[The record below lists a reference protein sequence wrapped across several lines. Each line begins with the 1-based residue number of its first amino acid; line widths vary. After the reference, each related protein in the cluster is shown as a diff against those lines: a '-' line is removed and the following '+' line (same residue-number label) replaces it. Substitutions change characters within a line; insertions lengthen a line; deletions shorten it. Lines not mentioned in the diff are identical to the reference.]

1 MPSLKDLSKKIRD
14 YFNPE
19 ANQGDNF
26 WGNDNPFIKGLVKT
40 QQLPTSM
47 REDVRT
53 LLNKPITLSPANQK
67 RAEFAANFAT
77 SFAKAMPGN
86 INEQIQSKL
95 RIPQYNVQ
103 TEVGKYGNITGEVA
117 SNIVQ
122 TAALGKV
129 ISPAFSGVQK
139 PLGTLAGK
147 IIPKSKFIGKGVAN
161 ISQGLPYTTAF
172 NVLNKIE
179 NPDFKTDVKGDVAFD
194 FATGMLPFVGVGGMV
209 VGKNAKNFKN
219 LAKLEGGFD
228 SQPKAWLSDYTSSVK
243 KDFVGIINKLVK
255 QKETPVLADVFNH
268 KTLYQNYPQLQHIK
282 IELDPNYT
290 HSATYGSFDPLTN
303 TMKMN
308 PKMTKEGF
316 RSTLVHEVQHAVQE
330 IEGFAKG
337 TNLSGGKGA
346 YRNAAGEV
354 EARTSEFNLNRR
366 ADETNLKSLYDDT
379 LKREGIKREDVIV
392 SGGGKSLSKEL
403 KVGDVN
409 QAPRVTSKS
418 QIQVG
423 GQKTL
428 KVAKQNL
435 PTQPQGELPK
445 QVLEAPTSQKSSVPD
460 LPYGDSIARGGLKGT
475 KTLFGNEPIKT
486 DAVSSELDS
495 VGKAKLAQ
503 RAKLDAERAAKDDYN
518 RWYKSQRESGQIKTT
533 GEQLDIIGKGIE
545 GNTKGVGAKNIEE
558 LKDIGNI
565 AKGFDTVKRN
575 FKAVFDKRYGEVEKE
590 VIEPFYRGKD
600 LMTRELESWS
610 KSLKSLGIQKGS
622 KISAMVQLFG
632 EKKVSYEGL
641 INKFGKG
648 TADKI
653 VGADKFFRNAYNTLI
668 DDVNKSRAKIYPN
681 NPEKIIPKRADYY
694 RHFKEMQE
702 GVAGLKNI
710 FESPSGV
717 QSTLAGISADTK
729 PKSKW
734 LSFAQRRGGD
744 KTTYDAVGGFI
755 DYVQKAMYAKHIDP
769 NIENFRNLSSELEQ
783 ATLDGVNKGKLN
795 NFIEYLNDFANDLS
809 GKTGPIDRAFQ
820 KYIPGGRKAM
830 RALNWL
836 NNRIK
841 ANVILMNASSSVAQL
856 FNIPQGIANAGPK
869 NAIKGLGSTLAD
881 IFSNKT
887 PINKSRF
894 VRERY
899 SDPFS
904 GFNTGFIDNA
914 RDMAKWL
921 VTIGD
926 EIGTKFIWNSHY
938 AKALAENAPNAIKYA
953 DDATESMVAGRGV
966 GEVPI
971 LQKDK
976 VFQLVAPFQLEVG
989 NLWYVM
995 KGWVDEKQFQKLAT
1009 FAVASYF
1016 MNRAAKEIRGS
1027 DVSFDPINALVEG
1040 LQAYG
1045 AEEDKKIGALKLA
1058 GRQAGE
1064 VLSNVPGG
1072 QSVAALYPEY
1082 GATVGDTKLP
1092 TRKDLF
1098 GEGDPTRYGSG
1109 LLVAKGLQDPISKI
1123 VPPFGGQQIK
1133 RTTEGLIAVR
1143 EGESKTKGGDT
1154 QYLIDKSLKNYAQ
1167 AGVFGKY
1174 SVPEAQEYFKG
1185 NKRPLS
1191 EKQSEVVRG
1200 SSDKGSTYNEIM
1212 QKREDSAQETK
1223 LRESVRES
1231 GQAQKTSEKYTYLDK
1246 DSGEVR
1252 SINLNPDLNPPKLTG
1267 ITELDKKAKSQ
1278 YNGKIT
1284 KRAND
1289 VYKLYELG
1297 QMTEE
1302 QAGKELAKLAKM
1314 KLVSGKKGVKISM
1327 GKVKRRISNI
1337 KINKA
1342 RKIRS
1347 IKFRKPKSAVIKT
1360 RGVKKSLGFKVKKYA
1375 QPKPVKFINTLAGG
1389 LTKLV

>member
-26 WGNDNPFIKGLVKT
+26 WGNDNPFIRGLVKT
-40 QQLPTSM
+40 QQLPASM
-47 REDVRT
+47 REGVRT
-53 LLNKPITLSPANQK
+53 ILNKPIQQVKTAVNPYRGNSLANKVVTSKPFQAIGTVQNNIQDFWNNKRDLSSEVDFLSDTLS
-67 RAEFAANFAT
+67 R
-77 SFAKAMPGN
+77 SKAP
-86 INEQIQSKL
+86 
-95 RIPQYNVQ
+95 
-103 TEVGKYGNITGEVA
+103 
-117 SNIVQ
+117 
-122 TAALGKV
+122 
-129 ISPAFSGVQK
+129 
-139 PLGTLAGK
+139 
-147 IIPKSKFIGKGVAN
+147 
-161 ISQGLPYTTAF
+161 
-172 NVLNKIE
+172 
-179 NPDFKTDVKGDVAFD
+179 
-194 FATGMLPFVGVGGMV
+194 
-209 VGKNAKNFKN
+209 
-219 LAKLEGGFD
+219 
-228 SQPKAWLSDYTSSVK
+228 
-243 KDFVGIINKLVK
+243 
-255 QKETPVLADVFNH
+255 
-268 KTLYQNYPQLQHIK
+268 KTLKAIGNLGLG
-282 IELDPNYT
+282 ELRT
-290 HSATYGSFDPLTN
+290 GAI
-303 TMKMN
+303 
-308 PKMTKEGF
+308 
-316 RSTLVHEVQHAVQE
+316 A
-330 IEGFAKG
+330 
-337 TNLSGGKGA
+337 LSGGRDTAKGSFKLGQNAMLKKYTTTPQQKEYLNQQMFKGGLEMGGGLLQGA
-346 YRNAAGEV
+346 YAQFRQGLGKKSGVVVPRMFNRVTTLAENSAFETLKNIKEGKPIPNLDFRGYAKDLFISDALGIRESHPLLGLALDLVTNVALSRGEERVYKALSNPRHRQAIVKAIQSGDKEALAKAIKNLEVYVKDFGKYAESAAKDQRGF
-354 EARTSEFNLNRR
+354 ANLN
-366 ADETNLKSLYDDT
+366 ADIN
-379 LKREGIKREDVIV
+379 IKP
-392 SGGGKSLSKEL
+392 
-403 KVGDVN
+403 DVN
-409 QAPRVTSKS
+409 QTPRVTSK
-418 QIQVG
+418 
-423 GQKTL
+423 GQTPALEQKPL
-428 KVAKQNL
+428 KVANQNL

-460 LPYGDSIARGGLKGT
+460 LPYGDSIAQEGLKGT

-653 VGADKFFRNAYNTLI
+653 VDADKFFRSAYNTLI

-869 NAIKGLGSTLAD
+869 NAIKGLGGTLAD

-904 GFNTGFIDNA
+904 GFNTGLIDNA

-953 DDATESMVAGRGV
+953 DDATESMVAGRGI

-971 LQKDK
+971 LQKDR

-1109 LLVAKGLQDPISKI
+1109 LLVAKGLQDPLAKI

-1133 RTTEGLIAVR
+1133 RTIEGLTAVH

-1200 SSDKGSTYNEIM
+1200 SSDKESTYNEIM
-1212 QKREDSAQETK
+1212 ETRVKNAEETK
-1223 LRESVRES
+1223 VREAVREG
-1231 GQAQKTSEKYTYLDK
+1231 GQAQNTGEKYIYYDNS
-1246 DSGEVR
+1246 SGEVK
-1252 SINLNPDLNPPKLTG
+1252 SINLNPDLTPPKLTG
-1267 ITELDKKAKSQ
+1267 ITELDRKAKSQ

-1297 QMTEE
+1297 QVTEE

-1314 KLVSGKKGVKISM
+1314 KLVSGKKSVKISM

>member
-53 LLNKPITLSPANQK
+53 TLNKPITLSPANQK

-77 SFAKAMPGN
+77 SFAKTMPGN
-86 INEQIQSKL
+86 LNEQIQSKL
-95 RIPQYNVQ
+95 GIPQYNVQ
-103 TEVGKYGNITGEVA
+103 TGVGKYGNIAGEVA

-139 PLGTLAGK
+139 TLGTLAGK
-147 IIPKSKFIGKGVAN
+147 IIPKSRFIGKGVAN

-172 NVLNKIE
+172 NLLNKIE

-194 FATGMLPFVGVGGMV
+194 FATGTLPLVGVGGMV

-219 LAKLEGGFD
+219 LPKLEGAFD
-228 SQPKAWLSDYTSSVK
+228 AQPRAWLSDYTSSVK
-243 KDFVGIINKLVK
+243 KDFVGIIDRLVK

-268 KTLYQNYPQLQHIK
+268 KPLYKNYPQLQYTK
-282 IELDPNYT
+282 IELDPNYV
-290 HSATYGSFDPLTN
+290 HSATYGSYDPLTN
-303 TMKMN
+303 TIKMN
-308 PKMTKEGF
+308 PAHSKEGF
-316 RSTLVHEVQHAVQE
+316 RKTLGHEVQHAIQE
-330 IEGFAKG
+330 IENFSRGA
-337 TNLSGGKGA
+337 NLSVGKSA
-346 YRNAAGEV
+346 YPKIAGEIEARMTTANMDKRAGEV
-354 EARTSEFNLNRR
+354 G
-366 ADETNLKSLYDDT
+366 LKNLYDDT
-379 LKREGIKREDVIV
+379 LNREAIKREDVIV
-392 SGGGKSLSKEL
+392 SGGGESLSTRA
-403 KVGDVN
+403 
-409 QAPRVTSKS
+409 APAGLR
-418 QIQVG
+418 
-423 GQKTL
+423 
-428 KVAKQNL
+428 
-435 PTQPQGELPK
+435 GE
-445 QVLEAPTSQKSSVPD
+445 
-460 LPYGDSIARGGLKGT
+460 

-486 DAVSSELDS
+486 DAVSSEIDA
-495 VGKAKLAQ
+495 VGKAKLER
-503 RAKLDAERAAKDDYN
+503 RAKLDAERAAKNDYD

-533 GEQLDIIGKGIE
+533 SEQLDIIGKGIE

-575 FKAVFDKRYGEVEKE
+575 FKAIFGKRYGEVEKE

-653 VGADKFFRNAYNTLI
+653 VDADKFFRSAYNTLI

-734 LSFAQRRGGD
+734 LSFAQRREGD

-1278 YNGKIT
+1278 YNGRLT

-1347 IKFRKPKSAVIKT
+1347 IKFRKPKSVVIKT